1 MDNIIINPL
10 EWDTNF
16 FHIKC
21 GRAIIEDNNTN
32 FSHFKRQFNNYD
44 FVSIQNVG
52 NSIIIN
58 KKIADYT
65 GAFLADINVQF
76 EKKINLN
83 NIESGSIVELN
94 EDIAFQILKAT
105 EVSAEMREKM
115 LVEEDDFKYSKFV
128 CDPEL
133 KRRNGYL
140 VYKEWIKNACADRN
154 KYFIVLLDK
163 GDVKA
168 YILYALSNGVCTI
181 ELVKVNK
188 EFQGK
193 RIATLMIKKI
203 ESVMANSSVV
213 ALRVGTQFNNIP
225 AMNLYH
231 SLGFKEISRTS
242 VFHCWRK

>member
-1 MDNIIINPL
+1 MNDIIINPL

-21 GRAIIEDNNTN
+21 GRAIIEDENIDFSN
-32 FSHFKRQFNNYD
+32 FKEQFSNYD

-52 NSIIIN
+52 NSITIN

-76 EKKINLN
+76 EKKLNINN
-83 NIESGSIVELN
+83 RVSSGIVELN
-94 EDIAFQILKAT
+94 EDTEFQIMKAT
-105 EVSAEMREKM
+105 EVSAEMCEKM

-133 KRRNGYL
+133 KKRNGYL

-168 YILYALSNGVCTI
+168 YILYSVNNGVCTI

-193 RIATLMIKKI
+193 RIATLMIKEI
-203 ESVMANSSVV
+203 ESIMANSSAV

-231 SLGFKEISRTS
+231 TLEFKEISRTS
-242 VFHCWRK
+242 VFHCWR